1 MKKKSEGKI
10 NIVLVDD
17 HDLFRE
23 GLKFL
28 LAQIE
33 SLSVV
38 GEAST
43 GKEFLELLN
52 TIEMP
57 DVVLLDINMPEM
69 NGIEACRLAT
79 QKYTDL
85 RIIALTMS
93 DGQEYYFKM
102 IQAGARGFVLKTA
115 GKNTLEQAIREV
127 LSGGSFFP
135 EDILRKIIFKF
146 GTEDSVENKD
156 HNKYNITRREM
167 EVLSLICQGYTNV
180 EIAEKIFLSTKT
192 VEGHRANLLSKT
204 GTKNSAHLVMFAIKN
219 GIIKI

>member
-1 MKKKSEGKI
+1 MESGNKI
-10 NIVLVDD
+10 NLVLVDD

-28 LAQIE
+28 LAQVE
-33 SLSVV
+33 SMNIV
-38 GEAST
+38 GEAAT
-43 GKEFLELLN
+43 GKEFLTLLE
-52 TIEMP
+52 TVETP
-57 DVVLLDINMPEM
+57 DVVLLDINMPDM
-69 NGIEACRLAT
+69 NGIEACKLAT
-79 QKYTDL
+79 QKYSEL
-85 RIIALTMS
+85 KIIALTMS

-115 GKNTLEQAIREV
+115 GKNTLEQAIKDV
-127 LSGGSFFP
+127 MAGGSFFP

-156 HNKYNITRREM
+156 NNKSGITRREM
-167 EVLSLICQGYTNV
+167 EVLSLICQGFTNA
-180 EIAEKIFLSTKT
+180 EIADKIFLSAKT

-219 GIIKI
+219 GLIKI